1 MTTDEILTLY
11 DEEMR
16 RDPFDAQSRVERLP
30 NLTRVMMN
38 PPGRHGGWILYTRLS
53 PETADEA
60 IATQIADMSRH
71 MEATGRGLEDR
82 DGNIQGGVERSIES
96 SFEWK
101 VFDHDT
107 PADLKQ
113 RLIAHGFEPD
123 EPEAL
128 MALDLEEA
136 SARLLQPISADIRRI
151 TDPAQLSLVAAVQAQ
166 VWEEPTPGLEDELAQ
181 TLRTHPDLMSIFL
194 AYADD
199 KPVANARICYHP
211 GRRFADL
218 WGGSTLPAYRG
229 RGIYTDLVAVRGQE
243 ARTRG
248 VRFLTVDAGPM
259 SRPILEKLGFRHL
272 VYTTPFVWT
281 KR

>member
-1 MTTDEILTLY
+1 M
-11 DEEMR
+11 
-16 RDPFDAQSRVERLP
+16 
-30 NLTRVMMN
+30 
-38 PPGRHGGWILYTRLS
+38 
-53 PETADEA
+53 
-60 IATQIADMSRH
+60 
-71 MEATGRGLEDR
+71 
-82 DGNIQGGVERSIES
+82 
-96 SFEWK
+96 
-101 VFDHDT
+101 FDHDT

-136 SARLLQPISADIRRI
+136 PARLLQPVSADIRRI

-166 VWEEPTPGLEDELAQ
+166 VWEKPTPGLEDELAQ
-181 TLRTHPDLMSIFL
+181 TLRTHPDLMSIFQ

-229 RGIYTDLVAVRGQE
+229 RGIYTALVAVRAQE

-248 VRFLTVDAGPM
+248 VRFLTVDASPM

>member
-1 MTTDEILTLY
+1 MTTDEILALY

-199 KPVANARICYHP
+199 KPAANARICYHP

-272 VYTTPFVWT
+272 VNTTPFVWT